1 MQKIKLGLCMAGA
14 VSAGAYTAGV
24 IDYLLETLDRW
35 EKAKE
40 RNRQLGPD
48 HPDYDASVPMHEV
61 EIGVLSGASAGGMTA
76 IIASRALM
84 QPIEPA
90 TYEQYRRT
98 PDQYQPN
105 NAFYNTWVNMTE
117 LESGRPMMDQ
127 LLDTSDIQGDQA
139 PKALLNSTF
148 IDQLA
153 QKHIQAYRG
162 KRLHRPYLAQKA
174 EVAVTFTNLNG
185 IQKNYAFRS
194 SFQGS
199 NSLFTARQH
208 LDFGHFILQDLSEQD
223 TQALANLSPEQEA
236 QLRKDE
242 KKNHQGKIP
251 VLFSNHSPTN
261 IDTIRDAAMA
271 TGAFPLGLAFR
282 QLTRNSNFLIENPA
296 FKEIINIDFSTGL
309 GKNQAYQ
316 TIIVDGGML
325 NNEPFEITR
334 FILDQQLK
342 RAQKAEESS
351 YFKEPIILMID
362 PFPSEEMKDELP
374 PNPDLMEVLFRTW
387 RTMRSQLLFK
397 PDLLEAA
404 ADVTNST
411 RFIIAPA
418 RRDKTTNAI
427 IEGNLAIACGA
438 LSGFGGFLD
447 IRFRRHD
454 FFLGRKN
461 AQSFLQKYF
470 AVSSESKEQFGLLQ
484 SYTPQAQARFVF
496 PGADGRFYFPIIP
509 DLRLA
514 QADPESNPGAGIQYM
529 RSLRIDTAPEYGPE
543 LLPKTTLQ
551 DLSPWLPAFQSRLK
565 QVLHKMLNLSKTKQ
579 TMANLAFFFFFDKI
593 IRKKVRALLQK
604 DLASR
609 GILK

>member
-1 MQKIKLGLCMAGA
+1 MQKIKIGLCMAGA

-24 IDYLLETLDRW
+24 IDYLLETLERW

-40 RNRQLGPD
+40 QNQALGVD
-48 HPDYDASVPMHEV
+48 HPDYDHSIPMHSV

-76 IIASRALM
+76 IIAARALL

-90 TYEQYRRT
+90 SYEQFRRA
-98 PDQYQPN
+98 PDRYQPN
-105 NAFYNTWVNMTE
+105 NAFYDTWVNMTE
-117 LESGRPMMDQ
+117 LELGRPMMDQ
-127 LLDTSDIQGDQA
+127 LLDTSDMDQQEP
-139 PKALLNSTF
+139 PKAVLNSNF
-148 IDQLA
+148 IDHLA

-162 KRLHRPYLAQKA
+162 KRLHRLYLAQKA

-223 TQALANLSPEQEA
+223 TQALANLSPEQEN
-236 QLRKDE
+236 QLRKE
-242 KKNHQGKIP
+242 AKKNHQGKIP

-282 QLTRNSNFLIENPA
+282 KVTRNSNFLIENPA

-309 GKNQAYQ
+309 GKNQAYE
-316 TIIVDGGML
+316 TVIVDGGML
-325 NNEPFEITR
+325 NNEPFEITK
-334 FILDQQLK
+334 FILDQQIK
-342 RAQKAEESS
+342 RNQKTAENSF
-351 YFKEPIILMID
+351 FKEPIILMID
-362 PFPSEEMKDELP
+362 PFPSEEMKDDLP
-374 PNPDLMEVLFRTW
+374 ANPDLLEVLFRTW

-418 RRDKTTNAI
+418 RRDTTTNAI

-470 AVSSESKEQFGLLQ
+470 AVSSESQEQFGLLQ
-484 SYTPQAQARFVF
+484 SYSPEAQARFVF

-509 DLRLA
+509 DMRLA
-514 QADPESNPGAGIQYM
+514 RPEPNAAPTSGIQYM
-529 RSLRIDTAPEYGPE
+529 RSLRIETPPEYGPE
-543 LLPKTTLQ
+543 LLPKITLQ
-551 DLSPWLPAFQSRLK
+551 ELSPWLPALQSRLK
-565 QVLHKMLNLSKTKQ
+565 QVLHKMLDLSRTKQ
-579 TMANLAFFFFFDKI
+579 TLANLAFFFFFDKI
-593 IRKKVRALLQK
+593 IRKKVQSLLQK
-604 DLASR
+604 DFSNR
-609 GILK
+609 GMLK